1 MGCGGSKVDDL
12 PLVVLCRERK
22 EVIKAASDHRY
33 ALAAAHVAYF
43 HSLRDVGD
51 AIRRFVDEGL
61 VIASSSTPPASPV
74 LTLPSREGKSRHI
87 SKNSSASTSLSH
99 SIDTKSKDEEIE
111 DSHLRLSSGSDLDSD
126 SGSGSGHIHI
136 HDTPEEEEGAVREIP
151 STSYNNNFND
161 YPQPQ
166 GNWGFPH
173 YSGDNPYPNPY
184 PYPYSYENS
193 YANTY
198 YMKRSATPAK
208 TVVYEDPSVNGYS
221 DGGSGYYGGG
231 YFGYPMMS
239 SPARKPSPEKPPP
252 VPPSPPRVST
262 WDYFNVF
269 DAYDNGGSGGYP
281 AYHPYARY
289 GYGSSTSS
297 PDSKEVREREGI
309 PDLEDETE
317 QEVIKEVHKEK
328 KKASEEMDLN
338 GKMKLN
344 EEMMRNYGEGTSKSV
359 HIESSSESLESVK
372 GKGIKNSMSPNTIQ
386 SPDSIVSKSPE
397 EGSVRKK
404 GVSFE
409 VEDASNVTVEIES
422 SKPSSVPTTTLSA
435 HGTRDL
441 QEVVKEIRDEF
452 ETASGYGNEVA
463 LMLEVSKLP
472 YQCQQRSSLFKVIL
486 SRILYLVSSHPPAR
500 PSVHISSRTMKMAK
514 SYPLES
520 GNDFDMRRRNLSST
534 LQEIYAW
541 EKKLYKEVRDEE
553 RLRVIYEKECKRLKM
568 LDDRGAESSK
578 IDATQASIR
587 KLLTKINVCIRAV
600 DAISSKI
607 HRLRDEE
614 LQPQITEL
622 IHGLIRMWKSMLRC
636 HQKQFQ
642 AIMDSKV
649 RSLKAQRDSGLK
661 ATVEL
666 EVELINWCTCFNNW
680 INTQKSYVESLN
692 GWLLRCLHQE
702 PEVTADGIVPF
713 SPSRI
718 GAPPIFV
725 ICNDW
730 YQGIVRISEQE
741 GVENAM
747 LGFTS
752 SLHQLWERQDEEQRQ
767 RIKAEYL
774 TRDFEKQLKTLR
786 MEKGRIEQ
794 ERGISPLDKTMSKVS
809 SESGIS
815 PLDDLKVDLDSMR
828 KKLEE
833 ERARHKETAKSVHD
847 AASSSLQAGLVPIF
861 QALGKFT
868 SEVLKAHEEVRL

>member
-1 MGCGGSKVDDL
+1 VDDL

-87 SKNSSASTSLSH
+87 SKNSSTSTSLSH

-136 HDTPEEEEGAVREIP
+136 HDTPEEEEEEEGAVREIP

-166 GNWGFPH
+166 GNWGFPN

-193 YANTY
+193 YSNTY

-338 GKMKLN
+338 GKMKFN

-372 GKGIKNSMSPNTIQ
+372 GKGIKNSMSPNTVQ

-404 GVSFE
+404 EVSFE

-422 SKPSSVPTTTLSA
+422 SKPSSVPTTKLSA

-472 YQCQQRSSLFKVIL
+472 YQCQQRSSLFKGWIFL
-486 SRILYLVSSHPPAR
+486 FHL
-500 PSVHISSRTMKMAK
+500 
-514 SYPLES
+514 
-520 GNDFDMRRRNLSST
+520 F
-534 LQEIYAW
+534 
-541 EKKLYKEVRDEE
+541 
-553 RLRVIYEKECKRLKM
+553 
-568 LDDRGAESSK
+568 
-578 IDATQASIR
+578 
-587 KLLTKINVCIRAV
+587 LLC
-600 DAISSKI
+600 
-607 HRLRDEE
+607 L
-614 LQPQITEL
+614 
-622 IHGLIRMWKSMLRC
+622 
-636 HQKQFQ
+636 FQ
-642 AIMDSKV
+642 
-649 RSLKAQRDSGLK
+649 
-661 ATVEL
+661 
-666 EVELINWCTCFNNW
+666 WF
-680 INTQKSYVESLN
+680 
-692 GWLLRCLHQE
+692 
-702 PEVTADGIVPF
+702 
-713 SPSRI
+713 
-718 GAPPIFV
+718 
-725 ICNDW
+725 
-730 YQGIVRISEQE
+730 
-741 GVENAM
+741 
-747 LGFTS
+747 S
-752 SLHQLWERQDEEQRQ
+752 SL
-767 RIKAEYL
+767 
-774 TRDFEKQLKTLR
+774 FLR
-786 MEKGRIEQ
+786 
-794 ERGISPLDKTMSKVS
+794 
-809 SESGIS
+809 
-815 PLDDLKVDLDSMR
+815 
-828 KKLEE
+828 
-833 ERARHKETAKSVHD
+833 H
-847 AASSSLQAGLVPIF
+847 
-861 QALGKFT
+861 
-868 SEVLKAHEEVRL
+868 VLKFPFGFFLF